1 MNMKHLVKTFL
12 VTAILGVGFCQAIAQ
27 QSVQQVCLGSGVHC
41 ATLDY
46 GNIKMTF
53 VKSPKAPG
61 ILIKEETSSE
71 K

>member
-1 MNMKHLVKTFL
+1 MNMKRLMKASLV
-12 VTAILGVGFCQAIAQ
+12 IAVMGIGYFQ
-27 QSVQQVCLGSGVHC
+27 VVAQESVQQVCLGSGVHC

-46 GNIKMTF
+46 GTIKMTF

-61 ILIKEETSSE
+61 ILIKET